1 VDVPNT
7 VSSKLSCVFNLQLCL
22 GFQFRFLARR
32 ATESLL
38 WVKLGRS
45 FQTGSAMTD
54 SKANEQF
61 DAASGDAPSTAS
73 DKKERE
79 KQ

>member
-1 VDVPNT
+1 VPG
-7 VSSKLSCVFNLQLCL
+7 LSIPFSCKNCN
-22 GFQFRFLARR
+22 G
-32 ATESLL
+32 SLL